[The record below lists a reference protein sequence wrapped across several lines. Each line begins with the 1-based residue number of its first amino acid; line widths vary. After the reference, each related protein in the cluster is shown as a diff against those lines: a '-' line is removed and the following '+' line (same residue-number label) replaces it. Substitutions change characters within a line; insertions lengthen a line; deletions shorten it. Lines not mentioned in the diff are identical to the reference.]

1 MTSTTEPGARP
12 GPARAVDVAEYI
24 LAQQGEMSAMKLHRL
39 VYYCQAWHLAW
50 SGAPLFEE
58 EIHAWANGPVVP
70 ALYELHEGDFTVRPG
85 YFYAKLAA
93 LETEQQQQAPE
104 LKKRRA
110 KRAALTV
117 VAAMTAVVIAAF
129 ARIILNNERGPRP

>member
-1 MTSTTEPGARP
+1 MSQKT
-12 GPARAVDVAEYI
+12 RAVDVAEYI

-70 ALYELHEGDFTVRPG
+70 ALYALHEGDFTVRPG

-93 LETEQQQQAPE
+93 LETEQQQAPE
-104 LKKRRA
+104 PKKRRA